1 VLAKNTP
8 VFNLTLSR
16 ELAGDTDAV
25 VDNLARILDLTPA
38 EKSRIEKDLRHARR
52 AFEPV
57 TLMLDLS
64 EKQIALVAVNQFLLP
79 GVEVQ
84 PQFLRE
90 YPLGEHFAHSV
101 A

>member
-1 VLAKNTP
+1 VHLRPIVPARGVIYDRNKAVLAKNTP

-64 EKQIALVAVNQFLLP
+64 EKQ
-79 GVEVQ
+79 
-84 PQFLRE
+84 
-90 YPLGEHFAHSV
+90 
-101 A
+101 